1 MNKLAVL
8 GSGAAL
14 LLAAAPAAAITN
26 FAGFVPASDQ
36 SNIFYSGNMAG
47 VGTVT
52 STNQLVHFTF
62 QNPDGSTGGT
72 TFNAWMNLAATT
84 GTASTFMGLA
94 ILPVV
99 SGTLS
104 FTAASPVTWNGHS
117 GTNLLTVNF
126 SGGAITGAL
135 LGSTANYGNSTPPN
149 VVNFTSDFLDFS
161 GSTARDLALAID
173 AINPSIG
180 FAFNGHR
187 DHSGS
192 VAGVF
197 GADLSSGNPQGVPEP
212 GSWALMLAGFG
223 LVGFALRSQRRRR
236 VEVSFG

>member
-8 GSGAAL
+8 GAGAAL

-26 FAGFVPASDQ
+26 FAAFIPGSDQ
-36 SNIFYSGNMAG
+36 PNIFYSGTLAG
-47 VGTVT
+47 DGTMT
-52 STNQLVHFTF
+52 SVNEGVKFTF
-62 QNPDGSTGGT
+62 LNLDGSPGGT
-72 TFNAWMNLAATT
+72 TVDAWMNLTATT
-84 GTASTFMGLA
+84 GVATTFMGLA
-94 ILPVV
+94 VLPIE
-99 SGTLS
+99 SGTLT
-104 FTAASPVTWNGHS
+104 FTAASPLTWNGHT

-126 SGGAITGAL
+126 SGGALTGAL
-135 LGSTANYGNSTPPN
+135 FGSTANYGNSTPPN
-149 VVNFTSDFLDFS
+149 VVTFTSAFLDFS
-161 GSTARDLALAID
+161 TTTARDMALAID

-223 LVGFALRSQRRRR
+223 AVGAALRSQRRRQTQ
-236 VEVSFG
+236 VTFG